1 MALAFERKANYA
13 APAAACAAE
22 VLTALKQADGA
33 QSLAQLERRVA
44 RSKSLIFRVLRELES
59 HDLVARDGS
68 GRYRLGIES
77 FELGAAYLAH
87 MSYADVV
94 RETLAQ
100 LATDT
105 GDTVNMGVLRD
116 GDVLYVMKFPGASA
130 YVTISRIGGRV
141 PANCVAIGKALLA
154 QLSDEEVRTRM
165 QEPLPKMTERSVAH
179 LDGLLSELERVR
191 EAGYAVDREQAALGR
206 CALAVAVDF
215 GDSAEPAAISVST
228 DAASF
233 NGRLDGLVARLI
245 HAKETLERD
254 WLTRLAMGQD
264 GQDGELAGVRL
275 QARIEDRGRIAR

>member
-1 MALAFERKANYA
+1 MTLERKAAYA

-22 VLTALKQADGA
+22 VLTALKRADGA
-33 QSLAQLERRVA
+33 QSLAQLERVVP

-59 HDLVARDGS
+59 HDLVAREVS

-77 FELGAAYLAH
+77 FELGAAYLTH

-100 LATDT
+100 LAKDT

-116 GDVLYVMKFPGASA
+116 ADVLYVMKFPGASA

-154 QLSDEEVRTRM
+154 QLTDEDLRARM
-165 QEPLPKMTERSVAH
+165 PQPLPKMTERSVGR
-179 LDGLLSELERVR
+179 LDDLLLELERVR
-191 EAGYAVDREQAALGR
+191 DRGYAVDREQAALGR

-215 GDSAEPAAISVST
+215 GESSEPAAISVST

-233 NGRLDGLVARLI
+233 GERLEGLVARLI
-245 HAKETLERD
+245 HARETLERD
-254 WLTRLAMGQD
+254 WHTRMAMGQGDHD
-264 GQDGELAGVRL
+264 GVVAGVKT
-275 QARIEDRGRIAR
+275 